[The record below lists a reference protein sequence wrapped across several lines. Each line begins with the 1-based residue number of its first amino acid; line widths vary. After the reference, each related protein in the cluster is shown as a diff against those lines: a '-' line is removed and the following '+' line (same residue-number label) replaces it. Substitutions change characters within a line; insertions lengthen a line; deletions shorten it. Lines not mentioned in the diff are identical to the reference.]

1 MISALLAL
9 LASAAFGASD
19 FIAGITSRRIS
30 PVAVAL
36 WSQLAGAAALL
47 VAFALSGQRP
57 EASGIAWGAASG
69 VVAAVG
75 VLLFYRALAI
85 GPTSVV
91 SPVVASGVAIPV
103 LVGAFWG
110 ELPSAVVV
118 VGLLAAV
125 GGLAIVSLVNSEDPR
140 GVTQPCPG
148 RKPLLER
155 NVPTRAASLGN
166 PRRVVPL
173 ALLSA
178 LCFGSF
184 FVLLDRGT
192 AAADASVL
200 WVALGVDAGA
210 LPTTVGVALFSRRH
224 GGLRLPPVGLLVP
237 ISLVGVLGIG
247 GDVSLA
253 YATTSGRLGI
263 VSVLASL
270 DVLVMVI
277 LARFLLAECLL
288 RLQLAGVVLAVVGVL
303 LISAG

>member
-47 VAFALSGQRP
+47 VALALSGQRP
-57 EASGIAWGAASG
+57 EASGIAWGAACG

-75 VLLFYRALAI
+75 ILLFYRALAI

-91 SPVVASGVAIPV
+91 SPIVASGVAIPV
-103 LVGAFWG
+103 LVGLFRG

-125 GGLAIVSLVNSEDPR
+125 GGLIIVSLVNSEDPR
-140 GVTQPCPG
+140 GVTQPCSG

-155 NVPTRAASLGN
+155 NVSTRAAGLGN

-178 LCFGSF
+178 LCFGSS

-210 LPTTVGVALFSRRH
+210 IPTTVGVALFSRH
-224 GGLRLPPVGLLVP
+224 PGGLRLPPVGLLVP
-237 ISLVGVLGIG
+237 VSLVGVIAVC

-253 YATTSGRLGI
+253 YATTSGQLGA

-270 DVLVMVI
+270 DILVMLI